1 MADAWALDF
10 AGGNRGFSIA
20 GVARFEQKNT
30 HVFVFD
36 IDYDGG
42 ADQYLFVP
50 VNGFNDSVRIFS
62 NTSIELRVSSTT
74 TTFTLTTPLSTGRQI
89 LKVRFDGSIATSGLS
104 RISIL
109 DEQDN
114 LLSPSQDIVAS
125 FQILGFG
132 QGVSTRDFTGILYG
146 AKVFSDLAETT
157 LIHHWINITSG
168 VATNYTDVVGGNNG
182 VLTGFPSTIP
192 WQLYDDGTGSADT
205 ILPTG
210 VPTEEAFGTPAIDTN
225 SVDVAPTSIPSETAF
240 GTPSLTG
247 AAVLTPS
254 GIPSETSTGNPA
266 ITTGEVYIEPE
277 AIPSLE
283 AFGLP
288 TVSVG
293 VLFITPIGL
302 ASAEE
307 LGTPE
312 IKLFVQYMTP
322 TGIQTAEVLGR
333 PSISGGDEPTFYLTN
348 QGVKYKVNGAILISI
363 TNE

>member
-1 MADAWALDF
+1 MADAWYLKIPTGQDTALIEITGLTGTISRFEFELMEDYTPVNV
-10 AGGNRGFSIA
+10 AYTYDARRKPGNSSSGSGDGYLINVNDTTQSNTIDLLKNGASIA
-20 GVARFEQKNT
+20 DINWFSNRLAGDVYSFGM
-30 HVFVFD
+30 D
-36 IDYDGG
+36 IDASLGCIAVGNAFRENRSNEGATYKYIKIIDG
-42 ADQYLFVP
+42 AATHI
-50 VNGFNDSVRIFS
+50 FNMTDSGG
-62 NTSIELRVSSTT
+62 TGT
-74 TTFTLTTPLSTGRQI
+74 TLTSDTG
-89 LKVRFDGSIATSGLS
+89 
-104 RISIL
+104 
-109 DEQDN
+109 
-114 LLSPSQDIVAS
+114 
-125 FQILGFG
+125 
-132 QGVSTRDFTGILYG
+132 
-146 AKVFSDLAETT
+146 T
-157 LIHHWINITSG
+157 LTLTLFNFPAGNAHW
-168 VATNYTDVVGGNNG
+168 V
-182 VLTGFPSTIP
+182 
-192 WQLYDDGTGSADT
+192 LYDDGTASASADT

-254 GIPSETSTGNPA
+254 GIPSETSTGSPA

-277 AIPSLE
+277 GIPSLE

-312 IKLFVQYMTP
+312 IKLFVQYITP

>member
-1 MADAWALDF
+1 MADAWFLKIGAGNTGQVITTPSAWLTAVSGNSFEIEFKIQRTSGNIAALTSSDAF
-10 AGGNRGFSIA
+10 GLTVNVTNVQIPLTGTANAVLAHGVNSSDLNTYRITYDGNTTSLFMNGATTATASVVSGVTAGINLSDISSSGGRQAYNLYYLKTSLN
-20 GVARFEQKNT
+20 GVAFT
-30 HVFVFD
+30 HFNPTLS
-36 IDYDGG
+36 GG
-42 ADQYLFVP
+42 SGLVLSNSVDSNN
-50 VNGFNDSVRIFS
+50 NGALN
-62 NTSIELRVSSTT
+62 SSYPT
-74 TTFTLTTPLSTGRQI
+74 
-89 LKVRFDGSIATSGLS
+89 DGSQWELY
-104 RISIL
+104 
-109 DEQDN
+109 QD
-114 LLSPSQDIVAS
+114 
-125 FQILGFG
+125 
-132 QGVSTRDFTGILYG
+132 TG
-146 AKVFSDLAETT
+146 
-157 LIHHWINITSG
+157 
-168 VATNYTDVVGGNNG
+168 GG
-182 VLTGFPSTIP
+182 
-192 WQLYDDGTGSADT
+192 DT

-254 GIPSETSTGNPA
+254 GIPSETSTGSPA

-277 AIPSLE
+277 GIPSLE

-312 IKLFVQYMTP
+312 IKLFVQYITP